1 MRPHVAQHARPVVIP
16 AQAGIQEV
24 VAHNVLLDS
33 RLRGNDG
40 EAQSRLRGNDGEA
53 HSRLR
58 GNDGDAP

>member
-24 VAHNVLLDS
+24 CAGRATSLLDS
-33 RLRGNDG
+33 RLRG
-40 EAQSRLRGNDGEA
+40 GEA

-58 GNDGDAP
+58 GHDGEAP